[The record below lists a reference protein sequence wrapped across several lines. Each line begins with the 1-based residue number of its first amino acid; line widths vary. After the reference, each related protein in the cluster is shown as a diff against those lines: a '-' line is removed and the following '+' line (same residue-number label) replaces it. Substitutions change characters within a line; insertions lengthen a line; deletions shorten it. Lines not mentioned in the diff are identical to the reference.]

1 MLPTHSHADRREL
14 NDEVHARAYENLFA
28 PEQVS
33 QLIMLVTPEDRA
45 NEPAH
50 VAKLCRAWRIAAPES
65 GGRIHF
71 DNGEVRV
78 QIERHQEFTRYWFG
92 RRIACGEGSR
102 TEGVGAFEN
111 SLCNALP
118 HDWLNKLPGTLLV
131 AAHVELVPKQEESRF
146 QTEEDLS
153 RVFEGNRVIAAKI
166 AGGAGRAYTDFRIH
180 GDGYSR
186 FLVVDE
192 SLSPGQAGRTVQ
204 RLLEIETYRMLAL
217 MAFPEARKL
226 IPQLRTADRGL
237 LHLTA
242 GLARGGGEADEAIQ
256 AELTELAAKVENLL
270 SASYS
275 RFDASRAYHA
285 IVNTRLEQLREERIP
300 GFPTFTEYLTRR
312 LSPAM
317 QTCNAVAHGLE
328 QLSRRIANANQ
339 LLTTRIDVKLAQQ
352 NQSLLQSMNRR
363 AKLQLRLQQ
372 TVEGLSA
379 VAITYYGVS
388 LANELFKGLKA
399 AGLHFVNVEF
409 MTGLSVLWVGYM
421 VYRGLCR
428 FRETIER
435 EELSEQK

>member
-1 MLPTHSHADRREL
+1 MLPTHSYADRREL

-45 NEPAH
+45 NESAH
-50 VAKLCRAWRIAAPES
+50 IAKLCRAWRVSAPEA
-65 GGRIHF
+65 GGQIYF

-78 QIERHQEFTRYWFG
+78 QIERHQEFTRYRFS
-92 RRIACGEGSR
+92 RRVD
-102 TEGVGAFEN
+102 GVGSFEN

-118 HDWLNKLPGTLLV
+118 VDWLGKLPGTLLV
-131 AAHVELVPKQEESRF
+131 AAHVELVPQQEEIRF
-146 QTEEDLS
+146 RSEEDLS
-153 RVFEGNRVIAAKI
+153 RVFEGNRVIGSKI

-180 GDGYSR
+180 ADGYSR

-226 IPQLRTADRGL
+226 IPRLRVADHEL
-237 LHLTA
+237 LRLTA
-242 GLARGGGEADEAIQ
+242 CLAKDGGETDEAIQ
-256 AELTELAAKVENLL
+256 AELSELAANVENLL

-285 IVNTRLEQLREERIP
+285 IVNTRLEQLREQRIP

-312 LSPAM
+312 LAPAM
-317 QTCNAVAHGLE
+317 QTSVAVAHGLE

-399 AGLHFVNVEF
+399 AGLHIVNVEF
-409 MTGLSVLWVGYM
+409 MTGLSVPWVGYM

-428 FRETIER
+428 FRETIEQD
-435 EELSEQK
+435 ELSEPK

>member
-45 NEPAH
+45 NEAAH
-50 VAKLCRAWRIAAPES
+50 IAKLCRAWRVSAPEA
-65 GGRIHF
+65 GGQIYF

-78 QIERHQEFTRYWFG
+78 QIERHQEFTRYRFS
-92 RRIACGEGSR
+92 RRVD
-102 TEGVGAFEN
+102 GVGSFEN

-118 HDWLNKLPGTLLV
+118 NDWLGKLPGALLV
-131 AAHVELVPKQEESRF
+131 AAHVELVPHQDESRF
-146 QTEEDLS
+146 RSEEDLS
-153 RVFEGNRVIAAKI
+153 RVFEGNRVIGAKI

-180 GDGYSR
+180 ADGYSR

-226 IPQLRTADRGL
+226 IPRLRAADHEL
-237 LHLTA
+237 LRLTA
-242 GLARGGGEADEAIQ
+242 CLARDGGETDEVIQ
-256 AELTELAAKVENLL
+256 AELSQLAAHVENLL

-285 IVNTRLEQLREERIP
+285 IVNTRLEQLREQRIP

-312 LSPAM
+312 LAPAM
-317 QTCNAVAHGLE
+317 QTIVAVAHGLE

-399 AGLHFVNVEF
+399 AGLHFINVEF
-409 MTGLSVLWVGYM
+409 MTGLSVPWVGYM

-428 FRETIER
+428 FRETIEQD
-435 EELSEQK
+435 ELSEPK

>member
-50 VAKLCRAWRIAAPES
+50 VAKLCRAWKITAPES

-78 QIERHQEFTRYWFG
+78 QIERHQEFTRYRFG
-92 RRIACGEGSR
+92 RRID
-102 TEGVGAFEN
+102 GVGAFEN
-111 SLCNALP
+111 PLYNALP
-118 HDWLNKLPGTLLV
+118 QDWLDKLPGALLV
-131 AAHVELVPKQEESRF
+131 AAHVELAPKQQESSFR
-146 QTEEDLS
+146 TEEDLI
-153 RVFEGNRVIAAKI
+153 RVFEGSRVIAAKI

-226 IPQLRTADRGL
+226 IPQLRAADHGL
-237 LHLTA
+237 LRLTA
-242 GLARGGGEADEAIQ
+242 WLARGGGETDEAIQ

-409 MTGLSVLWVGYM
+409 MTGLSVPWVGYM

-435 EELSEQK
+435 DELSEQK